1 MKKTLLTSILVTLL
15 IMNFSFINAQDVIN
29 LSTTDNI
36 KTILSAYTGNNVVL
50 VIPAGYT
57 NPQSDAV
64 ASTTTPVTYTWN
76 SLDLSTLTNLTSS
89 TKITFVGDG
98 TNPTLTLKAI
108 TLPAALSKIAFKDL
122 TITGIVP
129 NANTP
134 GNVIDPTLNYVF
146 NQGAS
151 APCVID
157 SIVFDNCKF
166 STFRSLIRFQNT
178 SAIGSET
185 QKVNNVVINNC
196 IVSNF
201 ADYGVVYNST
211 TGGKFGPVKVT
222 KSTFYGLGAT
232 VFMLQKN
239 ATSIDISDCTF
250 DNVVGTSSK
259 AVVDLSTLV
268 VPVTFTNC
276 ILGKTALASGGLTIK
291 TAGTLTITNSYYTT
305 DWTAATPTASAGIT
319 GSLTA
324 YNGASTALF
333 KSPTVLTNFPSGT
346 QTITTGDYT
355 IIDATFAGA
364 TNAGDPRWYY
374 KSDAGVNNPNANKP
388 IKSVELYDFLG
399 KKLPQNAK
407 GLVVKK
413 YIFTDGTSSSEK
425 LYIKEK

>member
-1 MKKTLLTSILVTLL
+1 MKKQLLTSIFVTLL
-15 IMNFSFINAQDVIN
+15 VMNFSFVNAQDVIN

-36 KTILSAYTGNNVVL
+36 KTILSAYTGTNVVL

-57 NPQSDAV
+57 NPQSNAI
-64 ASTTTPVTYTWN
+64 ASTTTPVTYSWN
-76 SLDLSTLTNLTSS
+76 SLDLSTLTNLTSN
-89 TKITFVGDG
+89 TKITFSGDG

-108 TLPAALSKIAFKDL
+108 TLPPALSKIAFKNL

-146 NQGAS
+146 NES
-151 APCVID
+151 AAIPCVID

-166 STFRSLIRFQNT
+166 STFRSLIRFQST
-178 SAIGSET
+178 SAVGSET
-185 QKVNNVVINNC
+185 QKVNSVIINNC

-222 KSTFYGLGAT
+222 KSTFYGFGAT

-250 DNVVGTSSK
+250 DNVVGTSAK
-259 AVVDLSTLV
+259 AVVDLLTLT
-268 VPVTFTNC
+268 VPVTLTNC
-276 ILGKTALASGGLTIK
+276 ILGKTALASGALTIK
-291 TAGTLTITNSYYTT
+291 TAGTLNITNCYYTT
-305 DWTAATPTASAGIT
+305 DWTAATPTATAGIT

-324 YNGASTALF
+324 YSGASTALF
-333 KSPTVLTNFPSGT
+333 KSPTVLTGFPSGT

-355 IIDATFAGA
+355 IIDATFAGK
-364 TNAGDPRWYY
+364 NNCGDPRWYY
-374 KSDAGVNNPNANKP
+374 DLGAGVNNPNSSKKIANVQNFD
-388 IKSVELYDFLG
+388 ILG
-399 KKLPQNAK
+399 NKLSSDAK
-407 GLVVKK
+407 GLVLKK
-413 YIFTDGTSSSEK
+413 ITYDDGTSASEK
-425 LYIKEK
+425 VYIKEK